1 MSAFKQFLA
10 SDVIVT
16 PFEVNKGF
24 TFPYSQFATGS
35 DGQLVGIDRFL
46 GTNVNWFEDQSTT
59 GTLTTEYKALIYNSV
74 KQLYYSNFLFSSTGD
89 NVAQPVLFPGA
100 GPSGSGDVLIGGVES
115 PLYDNFLQSTLV
127 PNRYFPTASNS
138 EFALVSIPSK
148 IYGDY
153 PQPDS
158 FIFEYSSSLTIVD
171 DGEGNL
177 NSSEFFEW
185 TSSIASQT
193 ITASAFSI
201 VDSQN
206 IDFDPPITPP
216 SGYTFVSATWVNGV
230 GDSPFYN
237 TDTSTYVASINASQG
252 IDIGS
257 SKIQTDESIITFQD
271 NGTPFPSDIYLYFT
285 SGSAT
290 SGSVEAGENV
300 GNIIYPHGMAV
311 LTNQNLPLSDI
322 TTLANVTCSF
332 SSSYT
337 IYETQ
342 YKCTIRESEFNCT
355 LNPSAQVSG
364 SINVVN
370 SSSFYLPFD
379 GTLANNVTGSY
390 FSPYVT
396 TVGLYDEAQNLL
408 AIGKLSQPLPTSATT
423 DTTILINLDR

>member
-16 PFEVNKGF
+16 PFTVNKGF

-46 GTNVNWFEDQSTT
+46 GSNVNWFEDQSTT

-74 KQLYYSNFLFSSTGD
+74 KQLYYSNFLSSSTGD
-89 NVAQPVLFPGA
+89 NVPLPILIPG
-100 GPSGSGDVLIGGVES
+100 SGLNGDGDVLIGSSSG
-115 PLYDNFLQSTLV
+115 PIYDNFLQNTLV

-138 EFALVSIPSK
+138 EVALVSIPSK

-153 PQPDS
+153 IQPNSINISYPGLDMV
-158 FIFEYSSSLTIVD
+158 ITD
-171 DGEGNL
+171 DGGGNL
-177 NSSEFFEW
+177 NVSS
-185 TSSIASQT
+185 S
-193 ITASAFSI
+193 
-201 VDSQN
+201 VGGD
-206 IDFDPPITPP
+206 
-216 SGYTFVSATWVNGV
+216 GY
-230 GDSPFYN
+230 
-237 TDTSTYVASINASQG
+237 I
-252 IDIGS
+252 
-257 SKIQTDESIITFQD
+257 
-271 NGTPFPSDIYLYFT
+271 
-285 SGSAT
+285 
-290 SGSVEAGENV
+290 
-300 GNIIYPHGMAV
+300 GNIIYTHGMCI
-311 LTNQNLPLSDI
+311 LTDNTIPDGVGLDLRDFVSDV
-322 TTLANVTCSF
+322 NVTCSF
-332 SSSYT
+332 SSSIT

-396 TVGLYDEAQNLL
+396 TLGLYDDSQNLL
-408 AIGKLSQPLPTSATT
+408 AIGKLAQPLPTSATT